1 MDKLRLWTRRRIN
14 REDSM
19 ALEDFVDS
27 EVGIAIAATAVALSP
42 QVRGVV
48 RKGLVYGLA
57 GALMAGDALGSLARG
72 VGRGASA
79 AATATAARSGQ
90 AAAAGSANAAAQR
103 LADLAEE
110 AAPPPPETVLPAG
123 DEGAREPQ
131 AAGEKRVRRTREAA
145 APE

>member
-1 MDKLRLWTRRRIN
+1 
-14 REDSM
+14 M

-79 AATATAARSGQ
+79 AATATAARAGQ
-90 AAAAGSANAAAQR
+90 TTAAGSANAAAQR
-103 LADLAEE
+103 LADLAAE
-110 AAPPPPETVLPAG
+110 ATPPAPETDLGGV
-123 DEGAREPQ
+123 DMGAQEPQ
-131 AAGEKRVRRTREAA
+131 VAGEKRARRTRETA

>member
-1 MDKLRLWTRRRIN
+1 
-14 REDSM
+14 M

-79 AATATAARSGQ
+79 AATATAARAGQ
-90 AAAAGSANAAAQR
+90 TTAAGSANAAAQR
-103 LADLAEE
+103 LADLAAE
-110 AAPPPPETVLPAG
+110 AAPPAPETDLGGV
-123 DEGAREPQ
+123 DVGAQEPQ
-131 AAGEKRVRRTREAA
+131 VAGEKRARRTRETA

>member
-1 MDKLRLWTRRRIN
+1 MLWWIQQ
-14 REDSM
+14 EDNM

-79 AATATAARSGQ
+79 AATATAARAGQ
-90 AAAAGSANAAAQR
+90 TTAAGSANAAAQR
-103 LADLAEE
+103 LADLAAE
-110 AAPPPPETVLPAG
+110 AAPPAPETDLGGV
-123 DEGAREPQ
+123 DVGAQEPQ
-131 AAGEKRVRRTREAA
+131 VAGEKRARRTRETA

>member
-1 MDKLRLWTRRRIN
+1 
-14 REDSM
+14 M

-79 AATATAARSGQ
+79 SATATAARAGQ
-90 AAAAGSANAAAQR
+90 TTAAGSANAAAQR
-103 LADLAEE
+103 LADLAAE
-110 AAPPPPETVLPAG
+110 AAPPAPETDLGGV
-123 DEGAREPQ
+123 DVGAQEPQ
-131 AAGEKRVRRTREAA
+131 VAGEKRARRTRETA

>member
-1 MDKLRLWTRRRIN
+1 
-14 REDSM
+14 M

-79 AATATAARSGQ
+79 AATATATAARAGQ
-90 AAAAGSANAAAQR
+90 TAAAGSANAAAQR
-103 LADLAEE
+103 LADLAAE
-110 AAPPPPETVLPAG
+110 ATPPAPETDLGGV
-123 DEGAREPQ
+123 DVGAQEPQ
-131 AAGEKRVRRTREAA
+131 VAGEKRARRTRETA